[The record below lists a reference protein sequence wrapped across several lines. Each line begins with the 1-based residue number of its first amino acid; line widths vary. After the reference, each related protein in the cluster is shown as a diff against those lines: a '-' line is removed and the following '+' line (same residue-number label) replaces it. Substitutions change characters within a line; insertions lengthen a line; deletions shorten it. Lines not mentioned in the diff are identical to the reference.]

1 MTSSTRWI
9 GSSNSHCLSTSMFSL
24 SLICNGG
31 KMEEDLG
38 LIGDVEGEL
47 VGVDPAEIN
56 GGGDQIES
64 AEIRQS
70 CNFLQLYPLNDGPA
84 MEFLDVVAFSQRK
97 LRYCVIK
104 FSLKFSI

>member
-70 CNFLQLYPLNDGPA
+70 CNFFA
-84 MEFLDVVAFSQRK
+84 TVSAE
-97 LRYCVIK
+97 
-104 FSLKFSI
+104 